1 MSQEENS
8 KTNSEEIGAKMGK
21 ELAERLNKVI
31 DDLTEAG
38 LPVFMVVCVPVESG
52 AYFKCISQGADAHG
66 DGMCV
71 PGIFNDLEAVFQTLT
86 EGGEME
92 AIPEGALLN

>member
-21 ELAERLNKVI
+21 ELAER
-31 DDLTEAG
+31 LTEAG

-52 AYFKCISQGADAHG
+52 AYFKCISQGADVHG